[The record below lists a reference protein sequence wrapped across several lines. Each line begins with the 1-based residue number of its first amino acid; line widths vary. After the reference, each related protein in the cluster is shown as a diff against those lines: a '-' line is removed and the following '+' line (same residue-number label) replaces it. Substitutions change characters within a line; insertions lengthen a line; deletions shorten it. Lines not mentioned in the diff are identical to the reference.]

1 MICGRFLMLIK
12 VLNFIY
18 YFMFVGSFAFRLFLI
33 FAFTTHSFI
42 FALALVLFIIIF
54 NWNGLLSFTTKLLD
68 LMNHFSF
75 FLILVLIANLY
86 YFKKVIKCLI
96 NTSCLI

>member
-1 MICGRFLMLIK
+1 MLIK
-12 VLNFIY
+12 ALNFIY

-42 FALALVLFIIIF
+42 FALALVLFIIKF
-54 NWNGLLSFTTKLLD
+54 NWSGLLNFTTKLLN
-68 LMNHFSF
+68 LRNHFSF
-75 FLILVLIANLY
+75 FLNLILVANLY
-86 YFKKVIKCLI
+86 YFMKVIKCLI